1 MPRRYRIQWQM
12 SSRSQGKRLSS
23 RSQVQLRHSNISR
36 LQGFRL
42 VWSHKAN
49 PAFSDQRSNGLGWLR
64 YLHTSSIEGEFGIGK
79 PDKRVFLH
87 SLKQLG
93 VEPGDAWMVGDH
105 LTNDVEGAQN
115 AGLVG
120 IWVDWRGD
128 GLPDS
133 TSVQPDRI
141 VNAISESME
150 SV

>member
-1 MPRRYRIQWQM
+1 MADEFTVAREEAVEPFPGAIEALKHLAATGIPLGLVT
-12 SSRSQGKRLSS
+12 QG
-23 RSQVQLRHSNISR
+23 QP
-36 LQGFRL
+36 GF
-42 VWSHKAN
+42 
-49 PAFSDQRSNGLGWLR
+49 QRPKIERFGLAR